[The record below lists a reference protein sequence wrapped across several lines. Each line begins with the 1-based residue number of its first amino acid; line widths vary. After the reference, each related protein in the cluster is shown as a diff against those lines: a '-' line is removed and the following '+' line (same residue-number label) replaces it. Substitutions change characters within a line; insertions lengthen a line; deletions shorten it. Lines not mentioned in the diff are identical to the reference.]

1 MYLSHSLFRA
11 SLGFAITAQAIALF
25 AQTTSST
32 LTGLVQDSSGGA
44 IASARVRVVNEASGT
59 SLRTEA
65 NDAGLYRV
73 SPLLPGNYRVEVE
86 ADGFQRLIRSGIS
99 VQVSQTLELT
109 LTLQVGSIQE
119 TITVTGAAQLV
130 ESQTSSLGQL
140 VEREMIAGMPMPN
153 RYSTALIM
161 LTPAA
166 TIQNVAG
173 DIPIFSVGGGRMR
186 NQQFTLDGGNHTN
199 TVGLAVNQS
208 QVPLPMDAMQEF
220 RIITNSYAAEYG
232 QSSGGVVTLATRS
245 GTNEFHGSLFEYAR
259 NEAFDARNFFAATRP
274 KFRQHQFGGTI
285 GGPIRKNK
293 THFFGSYERTQQ
305 VTGATAVQ
313 TIPALAQ
320 RQGDFSRTLDGAG
333 RMIAIYDPA
342 TTSGRVRQPFG
353 GNVIPASRFDPV
365 SRNILPH
372 WPEPNLAGS
381 ITGANN
387 FSLNTRPS
395 LSQDTILARG
405 DHQINDRNQVMARY
419 FLSDRRSRNPGVWEK
434 PVSDPSA
441 SRTDQRTHNLL
452 GTWTRTVRSNLV
464 NEFRAGVVR
473 RDFFSQRLAGRN
485 EDVAGTLGLRGVSKA
500 AFPIIGIT
508 GYTGLSGAPFRF
520 SSPLLD
526 YQIQDS
532 VSWFGGKH
540 ALKMGFDLRYGV
552 FNDDTDTSS
561 SGNFSFIP
569 QVTGLP
575 GTANTG
581 QAFASFLLGE
591 VDSANSIRPDPI
603 RSRSTYLAWYL
614 QDDWRVT
621 NNLTLN
627 LGLRWEMTAPR
638 ITDDDRMNSFDTA
651 AINPV
656 SGTPGVITFAGRN
669 GVPSRAYDIDWTNF
683 GPRVGI
689 AYRVPGSGNTV
700 VRAGGGLIYGASV
713 NEIIGTAATLG
724 FATDVRITST
734 DVGINSSMRLRE
746 GFPAFTRTPIEQLGP
761 GFGAVRAGQATTTAV
776 TFFERSHPTPIALQY
791 NLSIQHEL
799 PRQTLLELDYIGNLS
814 HHLTAPALSIN
825 QVPPSLAG
833 PGNAQVRRPYPQ
845 FTNVSVLNP
854 PLGNSSFHAAVVKV
868 ERRFHRGL
876 SLLGHYT
883 FSKFLDDVVSFT
895 ELGDPGSY
903 MDFYNRSLDR
913 GRSGSHLTH
922 RAVLS
927 GVYELPFPPNKGLL
941 TAILGGWKTGVI
953 ASMQSGSVF
962 SVFSAVNN
970 TNAFPPGQ
978 LRADLTG
985 QPGLPDSERRLNR
998 WFNTAAFAIPAQFR
1012 FGNSGRS
1019 IMEGPGRVNVDASF
1033 IKVFYIRENLRA
1045 ELRGE
1050 FFNLFNR
1057 ANFNLPAHSVGVPAF
1072 GIINSAQPGRSAQ
1085 IAARVEF

>member
-1 MYLSHSLFRA
+1 MRC
-11 SLGFAITAQAIALF
+11 AIAISIIPLF

-32 LTGLVQDSSGGA
+32 LAGLIQDSSGAA
-44 IASARVRVVNEASGT
+44 IGSARIRVVNEGSGT
-59 SLRTEA
+59 STSTKA
-65 NDAGLYRV
+65 NETGIYRV
-73 SPLLPGNYRVEVE
+73 SPLLPGHYRVEVE
-86 ADGFQRLIRSGIS
+86 ADGFQRLVRSGIS
-99 VQVSQTLELT
+99 VQVSQTLELN
-109 LTLQVGSIQE
+109 LTLAVGSIQE

-140 VEREMIAGMPMPN
+140 VERELIAGMPMPN
-153 RYSTALIM
+153 RYSTALIT

-232 QSSGGVVTLATRS
+232 QSSGGIVTLATRS

-274 KFRQHQFGGTI
+274 KFRQHQFGGTM
-285 GGPIRKNK
+285 GGPVRKNK
-293 THFFGSYERTQQ
+293 THFFTSYERTGQ

-333 RMIAIYDPA
+333 RMIPIYDPA
-342 TTSGRVRQPFG
+342 TTSGRLRQPFA
-353 GNVIPASRFDPV
+353 GNVIPANRFDPV

-405 DHQINDRNQVMARY
+405 DHQINDRNQLMARY
-419 FLSDRRSRNPGVWEK
+419 FISDRRSRNPGVWGK

-441 SRTDQRTHNLL
+441 SRTNQRVHNLL
-452 GTWTRTVRSNLV
+452 GTWTRTMRSNLV

-473 RDFFSQRLAGRN
+473 RNFFSQRLAGRD
-485 EDVAGTLGLRGVSKA
+485 EDVAGTLGLKGVSKA
-500 AFPIIGIT
+500 AFPIIGVT

-532 VSWFGGKH
+532 VSWFRGKH
-540 ALKMGFDLRYGV
+540 ALKVGFDLRYGV

-561 SGNFSFIP
+561 SGDFSFIP
-569 QVTGLP
+569 QITGLP

-591 VDSANSIRPDPI
+591 VNAAGAIRPDPI
-603 RSRSTYLAWYL
+603 RSRATYMAWYL
-614 QDDWRVT
+614 QDDWRLT
-621 NNLTLN
+621 SNLTLN

-638 ITDDDRMNSFDTA
+638 ITDNDRMNSFDTA
-651 AINPV
+651 AVNPV

-669 GVPSRAYDIDWTNF
+669 GLPRRAYDTDWTNF
-683 GPRVGI
+683 GPRVGL
-689 AYRVPGSGNTV
+689 AWRVPGLGNTV
-700 VRAGGGLIYGASV
+700 IRAGGGIIYGASV

-724 FATDVRITST
+724 FSTDVRITST

-746 GFPAFTRTPIEQLGP
+746 GFPAFARTPVEQLGP
-761 GFGAVRAGQATTTAV
+761 GFGAVRLGQPTTTAV
-776 TFFERSHPTPIALQY
+776 TFFERSHPTPVSLQY

-799 PRQTLLELDYIGNLS
+799 PGQTLLELDYIGNLS

-825 QVPPSLAG
+825 QVPPALLG
-833 PGNAQVRRPYPQ
+833 PGNAQLRRPFPQ

-854 PLGNSSFHAAVVKV
+854 PLGNSSYHAAVVKL

-883 FSKFLDDVVSFT
+883 FSKFIDDVVSFT

-927 GVYELPFPPNKGLL
+927 GVYELPVLRNKGLL
-941 TAILGGWKTGVI
+941 TTILGGWKTGVI
-953 ASMQSGSVF
+953 ASMQSGAVF
-962 SVFSAVNN
+962 SVFSGVNN
-970 TNAFPPGQ
+970 TNAFPPGP
-978 LRADLTG
+978 LRADITG
-985 QPGLPDSERRLNR
+985 KADFSAGERRLNR

-1019 IMEGPGRVNVDASF
+1019 ILEGPGRVNVDASF
-1033 IKVFYIRENLRA
+1033 IKGFVLRESFRA

-1057 ANFNLPAHSVGVPAF
+1057 ANFNLPAHSAGVPAF
-1072 GIINSAQPGRSAQ
+1072 GIINSAQAGRSVQ